1 MTTAAVLTKREL
13 PVLLVNAIYI
23 PVFTV
28 IALRRSNYEFV
39 LYVGV
44 ILFMVTWILWKQRSV
59 RFGLSILWGLT
70 IWALLHMVGGNV
82 RLSDGNVV
90 YSLVLVPLVQSA
102 EYEILRY
109 DQVVHIFGFGVATLV
124 CHHLLLPH
132 LRDRIERRGTL
143 MLLVVLMGSG
153 LGAVNEIVEFIA
165 VLTVPETGVGGYEN
179 TVLDL
184 TSNLI
189 GGVAA
194 VVWLRLTHDPANEHR
209 HAAGKPA
216 TALGCDREDG

>member
-28 IALRRSNYEFV
+28 IALRRANYEFV

-90 YSLVLVPLVQSA
+90 YSLVLVPLVHSA

-124 CHHLLLPH
+124 CHHLLRPY
-132 LRDRIERRGTL
+132 LRDRIEHRGTL

-165 VLTVPETGVGGYEN
+165 VLTVPETGVGGYAN
-179 TVLDL
+179 TALDL

-194 VVWLRLTHDPANEHR
+194 VIWLRLTHDSANER
-209 HAAGKPA
+209 RRAAGE
-216 TALGCDREDG
+216 TV